1 MSTEK
6 KNYITP
12 QGAEKL
18 RKELQQLIQVER
30 PQVVETVSWAA
41 SNGDRSENADY
52 IYGKRRLREID
63 NRIRFLTS
71 RLELAE
77 VIDPQLIQESKV
89 VFGATV
95 TIINE
100 EEQCMTYQIV
110 GEDEIDVKLGK
121 ISWKSPMAKALLGK
135 KVGDEVKI
143 EKPQSEE
150 YATIE
155 TLQYK

>member
-52 IYGKRRLREID
+52 IYGKRRVYAKSI
-63 NRIRFLTS
+63 T
-71 RLELAE
+71 
-77 VIDPQLIQESKV
+77 ESG
-89 VFGATV
+89 F
-95 TIINE
+95 
-100 EEQCMTYQIV
+100 
-110 GEDEIDVKLGK
+110 
-121 ISWKSPMAKALLGK
+121 
-135 KVGDEVKI
+135 
-143 EKPQSEE
+143 
-150 YATIE
+150 
-155 TLQYK
+155 